1 MLVDKYRSLRQD
13 DSGGPGQNSYRIT
26 VRQLESMIRL
36 SEAIARA
43 NCQNE
48 VCDPQH
54 LRTSIRKSYSPVCLW
69 LQITP
74 TMVREAYALLR
85 QSIIHVEQDD
95 IDFEDDIDEALPSP
109 VEGAN
114 GVASEM
120 EIDMADVAAAEAAEA
135 TYNASSLLNGASS
148 SANMSSQTNQPSL
161 GRSGE
166 QNSPVP
172 TAPITKRK
180 LRITCT

>member
-1 MLVDKYRSLRQD
+1 
-13 DSGGPGQNSYRIT
+13 
-26 VRQLESMIRL
+26 
-36 SEAIARA
+36 
-43 NCQNE
+43 
-48 VCDPQH
+48 
-54 LRTSIRKSYSPVCLW
+54 
-69 LQITP
+69 
-74 TMVREAYALLR
+74 MVREAYALLR

-95 IDFEDDIDEALPSP
+95 IDFEDDIDEALPSA

-114 GVASEM
+114 GAASEM

-148 SANMSSQTNQPSL
+148 SANTSSQMNQSSL

-172 TAPITKRK
+172 TAPVTKRK